1 MTFLSKIREWILR
14 IRECGVSGV
23 QPWQASKIR
32 FLNTA
37 AGVALLALGLN
48 FLLDGL
54 SGRVRYP
61 LWFLVH
67 SFQGVVLLVIVSHQY
82 RAYRLAKFLFLVVF
96 PTLFLSGNLVC
107 AFIGTE
113 NYLFVTLI
121 IGFKVLDKKSSMVLL
136 TLYYALLYGSIVWGM
151 DSGYL
156 TAGDLPRYY
165 YYVNSLLS
173 LGVVA
178 WLTYHY
184 SKQVQYQ
191 MDSLEGLNHDLQKK
205 NALSHHLLRE
215 LNHRV
220 KNNLQMIGSL
230 FNLQWHAS
238 NNPETRLALSEA
250 RSRLDSIAI
259 LHQKLYQ
266 ESSIFSVDIHEY
278 LQSVCEHLQPAHSNT
293 RIEMLWKAPSRQLAI
308 KETIY
313 LGLIVNELV
322 TNALKYAQ
330 TNNPM
335 LNIEVIAWEETH
347 HFFCLEV
354 NDNGSGW
361 PTALNTPFQ
370 DSFGL
375 ELVQTLVEPYDG
387 FVKRYNKPQ
396 GGAGI
401 RVGMRLIP
409 QEAIKSR

>member
-1 MTFLSKIREWILR
+1 MTYLLKVWQWILR
-14 IRECGVSGV
+14 IREWGVSGV
-23 QPWQASKIR
+23 QPWQAAKIR

-48 FLLDGL
+48 FLMDGF

-67 SFQGVVLLVIVSHQY
+67 SFQAVVLLVMISH
-82 RAYRLAKFLFLVVF
+82 RNHAYRLAKFLFLIVF
-96 PTLFLSGNLVC
+96 PTLFLSGNFVC

-136 TLYYALLYGSIVWGM
+136 TLYYSLLYAAIVWGM

-173 LGVVA
+173 LTVVA

-184 SKQVQYQ
+184 TKQVHYQ
-191 MDSLEGLNHDLQKK
+191 MDSLQLLNVDLQKQ
-205 NALSHHLLRE
+205 NDISQHLLRE

-238 NNPETRLALSEA
+238 ENPETRMALAEA

-266 ESSIFSVDIHEY
+266 GASLFSVDLQEY
-278 LQSVCEHLQPAHSNT
+278 LQSVCEYLQPAHT
-293 RIEMLWKAPSRQLAI
+293 PTGITFVWKAPSRQLAI

-322 TNALKYAQ
+322 TNALKYATQ
-330 TNNPM
+330 KNTL
-335 LNIEVIAWEETH
+335 LNIEVMVWEESQG
-347 HFFCLEV
+347 FFCLDV
-354 NDNGSGW
+354 SDNGPGW
-361 PTALNTPFQ
+361 PTQPSSIFQ
-370 DSFGL
+370 DSFGFGL
-375 ELVQTLVEPYDG
+375 GLVQTLVEPYDG
-387 FVKRYNKPQ
+387 FVKWYNKTQ

-401 RVGMRLIP
+401 RVGMKLP
-409 QEAIKSR
+409 